1 MTAVLPRF
9 ETPASKRSS
18 ERSGDNGGGE
28 PVRSAPAGTRWT
40 GDVPSRDETD
50 AVPLLTDCSRGVV
63 AVEETTGVDDPH
75 PMRATVN
82 YCTLQ
87 KPKGPKRLKIEPDRS
102 STVRCVM
109 ISRFFIWSI
118 IPLIAIFF
126 FLKIGKIGGGQMV
139 FFLKIGKIGGGQ
151 MVFFLKIGKIGG
163 GQMVFFLKIGKI
175 GGGQI

>member
-9 ETPASKRSS
+9 EPPASRRSS

-75 PMRATVN
+75 PMRATDWGRDATTSVN
-82 YCTLQ
+82 SSLQ
-87 KPKGPKRLKIEPDRS
+87 KPKGPKCGGRYSDEVRKVQKGSRSNQIE
-102 STVRCVM
+102 VRPSVCGL
-109 ISRFFIWSI
+109 RR
-118 IPLIAIFF
+118 
-126 FLKIGKIGGGQMV
+126 
-139 FFLKIGKIGGGQ
+139 
-151 MVFFLKIGKIGG
+151 
-163 GQMVFFLKIGKI
+163 
-175 GGGQI
+175 

>member
-9 ETPASKRSS
+9 ETPASRRSS

-75 PMRATVN
+75 PMRATDWGRDATTSVN
-82 YCTLQ
+82 SSLQ
-87 KPKGPKRLKIEPDRS
+87 KPKGPKLAAVIVMMFEKSKKAQRSNQIE
-102 STVRCVM
+102 VRP
-109 ISRFFIWSI
+109 SI

-126 FLKIGKIGGGQMV
+126 FSEDWDP
-139 FFLKIGKIGGGQ
+139 
-151 MVFFLKIGKIGG
+151 
-163 GQMVFFLKIGKI
+163 
-175 GGGQI
+175 

>member
-9 ETPASKRSS
+9 EPPASRRSS

-75 PMRATVN
+75 PMRANDRGRDAITSVN
-82 YCTLQ
+82 SSLQ
-87 KPKGPKRLKIEPDRS
+87 KPKGPK
-102 STVRCVM
+102 C
-109 ISRFFIWSI
+109 
-118 IPLIAIFF
+118 
-126 FLKIGKIGGGQMV
+126 GGRY
-139 FFLKIGKIGGGQ
+139 
-151 MVFFLKIGKIGG
+151 
-163 GQMVFFLKIGKI
+163 
-175 GGGQI
+175 

>member
-9 ETPASKRSS
+9 ETPASRRSS

-40 GDVPSRDETD
+40 GDVPSREETD

-75 PMRATVN
+75 PMRATDWDRDATTSVN
-82 YCTLQ
+82 SSLQ

-102 STVRCVM
+102 STVSEIMSFAITKRPESM
-109 ISRFFIWSI
+109 
-118 IPLIAIFF
+118 PLDRIFQTG
-126 FLKIGKIGGGQMV
+126 LQNS
-139 FFLKIGKIGGGQ
+139 
-151 MVFFLKIGKIGG
+151 
-163 GQMVFFLKIGKI
+163 
-175 GGGQI
+175 

>member
-9 ETPASKRSS
+9 EPPASRRSS

-75 PMRATVN
+75 PMRATDWGRDATTSVN
-82 YCTLQ
+82 SSLQ
-87 KPKGPKRLKIEPDRS
+87 KPKGPKRLKIEPDRTRS
-102 STVRCVM
+102 KFDRPVRDRGSLVTALIYIGHRGEILEVGNTVT
-109 ISRFFIWSI
+109 
-118 IPLIAIFF
+118 
-126 FLKIGKIGGGQMV
+126 
-139 FFLKIGKIGGGQ
+139 
-151 MVFFLKIGKIGG
+151 
-163 GQMVFFLKIGKI
+163 
-175 GGGQI
+175 